1 VTKGPRIYTSDPNN
15 KEMLVT
21 LTAEGVASFDSTTP
35 AAIFPSRV
43 TIPLEKRGEPFRLV
57 IKNVSHQPINPAIV
71 FAPTDIVDVQMPDGV
86 IAAGDE
92 RDIFV
97 TLRDD
102 FDQLSKKI
110 SFTLSMMDYQDTR
123 YTIPIEIGNISAKAS
138 HANTPPAS
146 SKSASTDKTPLRPT
160 GSDKKGGS

>member
-1 VTKGPRIYTSDPNN
+1 
-15 KEMLVT
+15 MLIT
-21 LTAEGVASFDSTTP
+21 LTAQGVTSFDSTTP
-35 AAIFPSRV
+35 AAISPSRV
-43 TIPLEKRGEPFRLV
+43 KIPLEKRSEPFKLV
-57 IKNVSHQPINPAIV
+57 IRNVSNKPINPAIV
-71 FAPTDIVDVQMPDGV
+71 FAPTDIVDVQMPDGM

-92 RDIFV
+92 RDILV

-123 YTIPIEIGNISAKAS
+123 YTIPIEIGNISAKRS
-138 HANTPPAS
+138 HAKTPPAP
-146 SKSASTDKTPLRPT
+146 SKSASAAKTPLRPT